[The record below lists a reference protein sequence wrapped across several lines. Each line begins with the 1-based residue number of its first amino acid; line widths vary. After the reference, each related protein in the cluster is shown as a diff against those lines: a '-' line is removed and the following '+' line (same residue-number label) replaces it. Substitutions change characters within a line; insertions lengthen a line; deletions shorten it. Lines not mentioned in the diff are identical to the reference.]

1 MSFAYLADAAACAV
15 EAFLE
20 SWCSPVVPLPIV
32 PVPEVPEVVQAH
44 ERLRELVQHPFFEGV
59 EGERGSSGKLRSDG
73 DGGIQSELCGG
84 GDGRLEGELEG
95 ELERESEHHGLG
107 QGKRSRPRSFSEKE
121 DNRGGETKGDS
132 ASSQGIATV
141 GLTESLLRNKSIKGV
156 LSAEDDTAINQLLN
170 GKWTVGCRVGGDL
183 EAAGALAM
191 AKAVRT
197 LATSQSPSVIAN
209 ILKAYLPVVVAGFA
223 ELPMDHQHGVV
234 ALLTPS
240 EAEVEKIRKVA
251 AGHEGGKVKGKFK
264 WRLKHI
270 FLAHDEGHSGTNKVM
285 KDRCRVLVEPPPRR
299 AYAATHTAANIFTPT
314 HYYYATSNVPTFNF
328 YNGPHH
334 PLPLPHSRRTPTRT
348 RPRSLTSANCIRMVG
363 RRGWTSRGTTVTGL
377 GGDREAGKREC
388 GRNFHCSGWAWPHG

>member
-1 MSFAYLADAAACAV
+1 MSLAYLADAAARAM

-32 PVPEVPEVVQAH
+32 PVPEVPEVHA
-44 ERLRELVQHPFFEGV
+44 RLRELVQHPFFEGV
-59 EGERGSSGKLRSDG
+59 EGERGSSGKLRSGG

-84 GDGRLEGELEG
+84 GGGTLEG
-95 ELERESEHHGLG
+95 ELEREGEHQGLG
-107 QGKRSRPRSFSEKE
+107 QGKRSRPRSFSEME
-121 DNRGGETKGDS
+121 DDS

-197 LATSQSPSVIAN
+197 VATSQSPSVIAN
-209 ILKAYLPVVVAGFA
+209 VLKAYLPVVVAGFA

-285 KDRCRVLVEPPPRR
+285 KDRCRVLVEPPGALTPPH
-299 AYAATHTAANIFTPT
+299 TH
-314 HYYYATSNVPTFNF
+314 
-328 YNGPHH
+328 
-334 PLPLPHSRRTPTRT
+334 
-348 RPRSLTSANCIRMVG
+348 TSANVKYMYTHTLLLR
-363 RRGWTSRGTTVTGL
+363 
-377 GGDREAGKREC
+377 D
-388 GRNFHCSGWAWPHG
+388 F